1 MILYDSNNQAVKT
14 ASNANRG
21 GLVSFTQ
28 NITTKGSYYLAIQS
42 YYGGESCG
50 SLYCLSLSGAITSTT
65 DYKADATISIV
76 PNPVTDRL
84 TVNYAGG
91 TIQNLQITNVTGQR
105 MLQKIVNDAQTE
117 IDVSSLSNGL
127 YLLTMQT
134 DQGQQITKFVKN

>member
-1 MILYDSNNQAVKT
+1 MNPTIKLLYITCILSFFSSFAFGQNETEPNSDFTAANLVTLTNNT
-14 ASNANRG
+14 ATRNGTIGR
-21 GLVSFTQ
+21 
-28 NITTKGSYYLAIQS
+28 
-42 YYGGESCG
+42 
-50 SLYCLSLSGAITSTT
+50 
-65 DYKADATISIV
+65 ADATISIV